1 MGRLRH
7 GDEVKLIGRHNP
19 FNGER
24 GEFIQYE
31 RLKLEKDRL
40 IVILDSDGQQHYFYG
55 DEIEYVG
62 RYKHKNLRQI
72 KGRR

>member
-1 MGRLRH
+1 MKLNH

-19 FNGER
+19 FKGES

-40 IVILDSDGQQHYFYG
+40 IILLDSDGQQHYFYD
-55 DEIEYVG
+55 DEVEYVG
-62 RYKHKNLRQI
+62 RYKHKDL
-72 KGRR
+72 K